1 MADTARLP
9 GAHLGGEGLVDGGSG
24 GAVVPSG
31 APSGSGEGHGGGGGN
46 GRGSGDRE
54 RDSMFRNAYALML
67 STGVSAALGLGFW
80 LVAARYY
87 TEEAVGQGSAAIAA
101 MRLLASITATTMIG
115 AVVRYVPRAGRA
127 TGPLV
132 WRAYAVSS
140 LVVCVACVVFLST
153 LDLWGPSYAP
163 LDGLTAGLA
172 FTASCVAWA
181 LLTLQDGV
189 LTGLRKAFW
198 VPVGNAVFSIG
209 KLLMLAAFATALPVL
224 GVFVS
229 WAAAIALSV
238 LPLGWLIFRRLIPR
252 QAAADRDRE
261 PPRLQEIGRF
271 LAGDSVGALFSLAM
285 INLLPVMVA
294 VRFDSA
300 HNAFFYTAYTV
311 GGTMEFMAINM
322 ASSLTAHASHSPDRL
337 AEGVRGALRRMT
349 LLLVPVVLVLVVF
362 APQILTPFGADYAEH
377 GTTVLRLLAA
387 AALPRV
393 VVELYIGVLRV
404 QGRTGM
410 LAALQGAMCVLVLGS
425 ALVLL
430 GPAGISGA
438 GLAML
443 LSMTLIALVAAR
455 GLRAAL
461 RYRHRTK
468 DGADWI
474 GGRRTGAAREGEDAY
489 YGTAWARR
497 AALRRT
503 GVPGAPEETADD
515 PRAEEDAA
523 YGTTWAG
530 RTAYLRGAH
539 DAPTPAF
546 GMAVPVPVRGPGNA
560 PAHPPGGADR
570 IDESR
575 TVTVLWLLLGLSAGL
590 FWTPLA
596 RLGDIGRDQLTGAQ
610 LLDVLPPLTL
620 VAGMLLIVVQ
630 CAAVSLERPGPVL
643 LALGPLVTF
652 AALHT
657 APLLLGV
664 RPDRASGLWH
674 RQLADALA
682 WTAGPTGR
690 DGVLRALPVVLHLL
704 CLALVALALW
714 ALKADGRAVSGVV
727 WVLAVAGWSAQ
738 DPFAAVALPVFL
750 GLSVV
755 TGAVLLVRRVRKVR
769 GVRGVREV
777 REVRSGRRQRDGT
790 GWRK

>member
-1 MADTARLP
+1 MADTARLGKPAAGQADSAP
-9 GAHLGGEGLVDGGSG
+9 GASGTQQTQRTQTESG
-24 GAVVPSG
+24 GG
-31 APSGSGEGHGGGGGN
+31 
-46 GRGSGDRE
+46 
-54 RDSMFRNAYALML
+54 DSMFRNAYALML

-132 WRAYAVSS
+132 WRAYTISS
-140 LVVCVACVVFLST
+140 LVVCVACVVFLLT

-163 LDGLTAGLA
+163 LDGVMAGLV

-209 KLLMLAAFATALPVL
+209 KLLLLAVFAGALPVL

-238 LPLGWLIFRRLIPR
+238 LPLGWLVFRRLIPR

-261 PPRLQEIGRF
+261 PPRPADIGRF

-294 VRFDSA
+294 VRFDAA

-349 LLLVPVVLVLVVF
+349 FLLVPVVLVLVLF
-362 APQILTPFGADYAEH
+362 APQVLAPFGDDYARN

-410 LAALQGAMCVLVLGS
+410 LAALQGAMCALVLGS
-425 ALVLL
+425 ALFLL

-443 LSMTLIALVAAR
+443 LSMTLVALVAAP

-461 RYRHRTK
+461 RDGHRTGRERGGVRGQEQRAAGL
-468 DGADWI
+468 DAGAD
-474 GGRRTGAAREGEDAY
+474 E
-489 YGTAWARR
+489 YGTEWARR
-497 AALRRT
+497 AARRRRDT
-503 GVPGAPEETADD
+503 AEEASRE
-515 PRAEEDAA
+515 RAE
-523 YGTTWAG
+523 YGTTWAE
-530 RTAYLRGAH
+530 RTAYLRGVH
-539 DAPTPAF
+539 DTATPAV
-546 GMAVPVPVRGPGNA
+546 GLPISVPSPA
-560 PAHPPGGADR
+560 PAAVSAPV
-570 IDESR
+570 DESR
-575 TVTVLWLLLGLSAGL
+575 TVSLLWLLLGIAGGL
-590 FWTPLA
+590 FWSPLA
-596 RLGDIGRDQLTGAQ
+596 RAEDIGLDRLTGAQ
-610 LLDVLPPLTL
+610 LLDVLPPFTL
-620 VAGMLLIVVQ
+620 IAGILLIVVQ
-630 CAAVSLERPGPVL
+630 CATVSLDRPGPVL
-643 LALGPLVTF
+643 LALGPLTTF
-652 AALHT
+652 AALHS
-657 APLLLGV
+657 APPLLGIP
-664 RPDRASGLWH
+664 PDRASGLWH
-674 RQLADALA
+674 GAVADLPDAA
-682 WTAGPTGR
+682 
-690 DGVLRALPVVLHLL
+690 LRALPIALQLL
-704 CLALVALALW
+704 CLVLTALTLW
-714 ALKADGRAVSGVV
+714 ALRTDGRVTASVV
-727 WVLAVAGWSAQ
+727 WVLAVTGWAAQ
-738 DPFAAVALPVFL
+738 HPFATVALPMTAGLCGLCGVTAVAL
-750 GLSVV
+750 
-755 TGAVLLVRRVRKVR
+755 AVRRHRHR
-769 GVRGVREV
+769 HRA
-777 REVRSGRRQRDGT
+777 GT
-790 GWRK
+790 GWRKYGSRPASR